1 MNTDENTTRRQVT
14 LRLRDPIGIE
24 FTVTV
29 PEDKMYDA
37 MRHYGAKGCTSGE
50 VPPGGYRLP
59 LANEEDFDW
68 RLIGARKF
76 MLEDNGERIPAVY
89 HRGFVYKRRELEAN
103 TRRNLKKIIKYSR
116 GAKAIDDDRCVEGEG
131 DFRYVTLITFAG
143 ENALRDERYALP
155 ARATPR

>member
-1 MNTDENTTRRQVT
+1 MRQVT
-14 LRLRDPIGIE
+14 LHLTDPLGIQ

-68 RLIGARKF
+68 RLIGARKYVIK
-76 MLEDNGERIPAVY
+76 EDDEDIPVVY
-89 HRGFVYKRRELEAN
+89 YRGNSYKRRVLEPNKRIKDRA
-103 TRRNLKKIIKYSR
+103 IKYSR
-116 GAKAIDDDRCVEGEG
+116 GARPTDPEHLKEG
-131 DFRYVTLITFAG
+131 DDIQYVTLITFRG
-143 ENALRDERYALP
+143 ERARKDERW
-155 ARATPR
+155 ATPQATREAA